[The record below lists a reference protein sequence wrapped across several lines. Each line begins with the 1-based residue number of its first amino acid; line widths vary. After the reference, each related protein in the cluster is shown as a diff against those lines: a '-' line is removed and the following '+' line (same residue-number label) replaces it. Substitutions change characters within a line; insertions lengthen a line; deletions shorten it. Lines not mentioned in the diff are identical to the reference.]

1 MTSTLL
7 AFCGAALVLA
17 MIPGPSTAVIVRQA
31 LRGGRRAA
39 LATIAANEVGLLFW
53 ALVAALGATALVE
66 ASEVAYDALR
76 LAGAAVL
83 VVLGVQSILGR
94 PRAGGGELGSGAREP
109 AAGGGWSAFR
119 VGLLTILANP
129 KAAVFAA
136 SFLPQFVPT
145 GAPALP
151 ALPFLALVWVA
162 VDTAW
167 YLALV
172 LLLGRL
178 QAAMAGGR
186 VRRTLEAISGG
197 VLVAL
202 GARMVL
208 ERP

>member
-17 MIPGPSTAVIVRQA
+17 VIPGPSTAVIVRQA

-39 LATIAANEVGLLFW
+39 LATIAANELGLLFW
-53 ALVAALGATALVE
+53 ALVAALGASALVE
-66 ASEVAYDALR
+66 ASAVAYDVLR
-76 LAGAAVL
+76 IAGAVVL
-83 VVLGVQSILGR
+83 VALGAQSILGR
-94 PRAGGGELGSGAREP
+94 RRAGDGDAGSGAREP
-109 AAGGGWSAFR
+109 AAGGWSAFR
-119 VGLLTILANP
+119 IGLLTILANP

-136 SFLPQFVPT
+136 SFLPQFVPA
-145 GAPALP
+145 GAPTLP
-151 ALPFLALVWVA
+151 ALLLLSLVWVA

-178 QAAMAGGR
+178 QAAMSGGC
-186 VRRTLEAISGG
+186 VRRTLEAVSGV

-202 GARMVL
+202 GVRMVL
-208 ERP
+208 GRP

>member
-17 MIPGPSTAVIVRQA
+17 VIPGPSTAVIVRQA

-39 LATIAANEVGLLFW
+39 LATIAANELGLLFW
-53 ALVAALGATALVE
+53 ALVAALGASALVE
-66 ASEVAYDALR
+66 ASAVAYDALR
-76 LAGAAVL
+76 IAGAVVL
-83 VVLGVQSILGR
+83 VVLGAQSILGR
-94 PRAGGGELGSGAREP
+94 RRAGDGGAGSGAREP
-109 AAGGGWSAFR
+109 AAGGWSSFR
-119 VGLLTILANP
+119 IGLLTILANP

-136 SFLPQFVPT
+136 SFLPQFVPA
-145 GAPALP
+145 GAPTLP
-151 ALPFLALVWVA
+151 ALLLLSLAWVA

-178 QAAMAGGR
+178 QAAMSGGR
-186 VRRTLEAISGG
+186 VRRTLEAVSGM

-202 GARMVL
+202 GVRMVL

>member
-17 MIPGPSTAVIVRQA
+17 VIPGPSTAVIVRQA

-39 LATIAANEVGLLFW
+39 LAAIAANELGLLFW
-53 ALVAALGATALVE
+53 ALVAALGASALVE
-66 ASEVAYDALR
+66 ASAVAYDVLR
-76 LAGAAVL
+76 IAGA
-83 VVLGVQSILGR
+83 VVLIALGAQSILGR
-94 PRAGGGELGSGAREP
+94 RRAGDGDAGSGAREP
-109 AAGGGWSAFR
+109 AAGGWSAFR
-119 VGLLTILANP
+119 IGLLTILANP

-136 SFLPQFVPT
+136 SFLPQFVPA
-145 GAPALP
+145 GAPTLP
-151 ALPFLALVWVA
+151 ALLVLSLVWVA

-178 QAAMAGGR
+178 QAAMSGGR
-186 VRRTLEAISGG
+186 VRRTLEAVSGV

-202 GARMVL
+202 GVRMVL

>member
-1 MTSTLL
+1 MASTLL
-7 AFCGAALVLA
+7 AFCGAALLLA
-17 MIPGPSTAVIVRQA
+17 VIPGPSTAVIVRQA

-39 LATIAANEVGLLFW
+39 LATVAANEVGLLFW
-53 ALVAALGATALVE
+53 ALVAALGATALVK

-76 LAGAAVL
+76 LAGAVVL
-83 VVLGVQSILGR
+83 IVLGVQSILGR
-94 PRAGGGELGSGAREP
+94 RRAGSGDAGSEVREP
-109 AAGGGWSAFR
+109 AAGGWSAFR
-119 VGLLTILANP
+119 IGLLTILANP

-145 GAPALP
+145 GAPTLP
-151 ALPFLALVWVA
+151 ALLLLSLVWVT

-178 QAAMAGGR
+178 QAAIAGDR
-186 VRRTLEAISGG
+186 VRRTLEAVSGL

-202 GARMVL
+202 GVRMVL

>member
-1 MTSTLL
+1 MSSTLL

-39 LATIAANEVGLLFW
+39 LATIAANELGLLFW
-53 ALVAALGATALVE
+53 ASVAALGATALVA

-83 VVLGVQSILGR
+83 IVLGVQSILGR
-94 PRAGGGELGSGAREP
+94 RRAGAAGSEAREP
-109 AAGGGWSAFR
+109 AAGGWSAFR
-119 VGLLTILANP
+119 IGLLTILANP

-145 GAPALP
+145 GAPTLP
-151 ALPFLALVWVA
+151 ALLLLSLVWVA

-178 QAAMAGGR
+178 QAAMAGDR
-186 VRRTLEAISGG
+186 VRRTLEAVSG
-197 VLVAL
+197 VILVAL
-202 GARMVL
+202 GVRMVL

>member
-1 MTSTLL
+1 MSSTLL

-83 VVLGVQSILGR
+83 VVLGVQSLLGR
-94 PRAGGGELGSGAREP
+94 RRAGAGGAESGAREP
-109 AAGGGWSAFR
+109 AAGGWSAFR
-119 VGLLTILANP
+119 IGLLTILANP

-145 GAPALP
+145 DAPALP
-151 ALPFLALVWVA
+151 ALLLLSLVWVA

-186 VRRTLEAISGG
+186 VRRTLEAVSG
-197 VLVAL
+197 VILVAL
-202 GARMVL
+202 GVRMVL